1 MENKQE
7 LQMSPIGINLPENYD
22 AKKLLQAL
30 KKNYERCEKRVV
42 NNHDYKILF
51 EYLDLFLEHEQ
62 ERAFLMDRI
71 TDTILNCRSL
81 GKTFSR

>member
-1 MENKQE
+1 MT
-7 LQMSPIGINLPENYD
+7 PIGTNLPKNYD

-30 KKNYERCEKRVV
+30 KKIYERCKKRVV
-42 NNHDYKILF
+42 NYHDYKILF

-71 TDTILNCRSL
+71 ADTILNC
-81 GKTFSR
+81 GKAWFN